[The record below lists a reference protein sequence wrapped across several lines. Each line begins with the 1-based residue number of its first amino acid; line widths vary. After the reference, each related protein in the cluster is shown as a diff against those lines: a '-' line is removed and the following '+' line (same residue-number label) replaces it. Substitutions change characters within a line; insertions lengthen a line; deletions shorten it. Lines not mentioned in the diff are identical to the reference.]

1 MRIPYLSTRCLLGVL
16 GILFILPFPVAAQS
30 SADIQAQIEQLTQI
44 ISILQARI
52 VAQGGQASVAPTQ
65 TTSTL
70 CIDIPVDLKP
80 NYFDIGGPGPISRL
94 QEFLKASGDYSREI
108 TGYYGPVTTAA
119 VQKWQARHGLVSS
132 GSPESNGYGAV
143 GPRTRAAMRGAMCEN
158 SVSGSSNTQATII
171 PRTATTPVQ
180 VPTPVVITPE
190 HPSCLFGGAVVP
202 SGSSVRG
209 YSRATVAP
217 TESCEQYS
225 VVRTCNAGTLTG
237 SPTYAYS
244 ACTRSAA
251 GSCVFGG
258 LMLANGESRAFFST
272 STAPFGQSCSLYS
285 QQRTCLNGVL
295 DGPANFAFA
304 GCVSGSAS
312 SCVLD
317 GQTVLHGTSREF
329 FTAAV
334 VPVGSTCAGRSVV
347 RTCSNGYL
355 SGSGDYRFASC
366 SAAATST
373 CSVAGIT
380 MQSGTSRQFFSQQ
393 SAGTNSRCSNY
404 ATTRSCTN
412 GMLSGDASFQYASCA
427 DASSCVLD
435 DIVLV
440 DGGSRTFYGSRTPPA
455 GQRCS
460 SNAGTRTCSAGVL
473 GGTATYQ
480 YGTCTDS
487 CTLDGVTLSE
497 AASSTF
503 YLARNIPSTEQ
514 CSAYALKRTCTNGLF
529 AGNDAYKYS
538 SCVRAAVGKCVL
550 DNVVLSSG
558 ASGVFYSVSQ
568 APAGKICSAYR
579 QTRTCTNG
587 VLNGTASYMHAVCT
601 DDTSCTIAG
610 STFTDGQSVTLYKVR
625 SVPYGQLC
633 SANDAVRTCIN
644 GSFNGDAT
652 YQYLSCSVNPPVSF
666 ASPVSQLAAVGEIL
680 ETILDILR
688 NGR

>member
-1 MRIPYLSTRCLLGVL
+1 MHTPCIFTRCFLGVVGL
-16 GILFILPFPVAAQS
+16 LFIIPLPVAAQS
-30 SADIQAQIEQLTQI
+30 ANDLQAQIAQLTQI
-44 ISILQARI
+44 IALLQAQ
-52 VAQGGQASVAPTQ
+52 VQQGGQGVTPPATL
-65 TTSTL
+65 TSSSES

-80 NYFDIGGPGPISRL
+80 NYFDIGGPGPISKL
-94 QEFLKASGDYSREI
+94 QEFLKESGDYSREI

-119 VQKWQARHGLVSS
+119 VQKWQARHGLVSK

-143 GPRTRAAMRGAMCEN
+143 GPRTRAAMRGTSC
-158 SVSGSSNTQATII
+158 SKTIGSSNTQATII
-171 PRTATTPVQ
+171 PRISTAPVQ
-180 VPTPVVITPE
+180 VPTPVITPSQ
-190 HPSCLFGGAVVP
+190 PSCLFGGAVVP

-285 QQRTCLNGVL
+285 QQRTCFNGML

-317 GQTVLHGTSREF
+317 GQTVPHTSSREF
-329 FTAAV
+329 FTAAT
-334 VPVGSTCAGRSVV
+334 VPFGSSCAGRSIV
-347 RTCSNGYL
+347 RTCSNGSL
-355 SGSGDYRFASC
+355 SGSVDYRFASC

-412 GMLSGDASFQYASCA
+412 GVLSGDSSFQYASCA
-427 DASSCVLD
+427 DASSCTLD
-435 DIVLV
+435 NIVLV
-440 DGGSRTFYGSRTPPA
+440 DGGSRTFYGSRTPAA
-455 GQRCS
+455 GKKCS
-460 SNAGTRTCSAGVL
+460 DNAGTRTCTTGVL
-473 GGTATYQ
+473 GGTTTYQ
-480 YGTCTDS
+480 YGTCVDK

-503 YLARNIPSTEQ
+503 YLAKNIPSSEQ

-529 AGNDAYKYS
+529 SGNDAYKYA
-538 SCVRAAVGKCVL
+538 SCTPAAAGKCVL

-558 ASGVFYSVSQ
+558 ASRVFYSVAT
-568 APAGKICSAYR
+568 APAGKLCSAYQ
-579 QTRTCTNG
+579 QTRTCSNG
-587 VLNGTASYMHAVCT
+587 VLSGSATYARASCT
-601 DDTSCTIAG
+601 DDTSCTIDG
-610 STFTDGQSVTLYKVR
+610 QTFTNGQSVNLYKVS

-633 SANDAVRTCIN
+633 SSNDLTRTCTN
-644 GSFNGDAT
+644 GTFGGDAT
-652 YQYLSCSVNPPVSF
+652 YKYLSCVVNPPVSLS
-666 ASPVSQLAAVGEIL
+666 SPVSQLAAIGEIL
-680 ETILDILR
+680 TSILNMLR
-688 NGR
+688 RQ